1 MLGWSLLGG
10 LSELAWRRV
19 RTADALSRRKHLA
32 YDCCWEVAAR
42 AKYSGR
48 RETVTVRGITYT
60 EFQGFPDLPGVV
72 WCARVLS
79 GCKSTTG
86 ATLLF
91 GCWVSALPLP
101 SKLSELRYT
110 SNTSILQCRTLVHL
124 KMGRIIN
131 TCKHLNVLR
140 FLGCGAWV
148 DLGRESHEFHL
159 VQVAPNRLAQ
169 SLVFCYFHNGV
180 MGDGVQSKMSGRLSL
195 KKKKN
200 KKPTIRELE
209 RQQIEEAIRL
219 SIEEASQ
226 SSPPVDDPQPSIALS
241 AQNPSTTGPPS
252 TDPAF
257 AHAPG
262 GTNQDDR
269 DARSRVDGATATV
282 MDSAQLSFDKS
293 ADLAQDSSGQ
303 PPGSGVGS
311 SGSGE
316 RRASGG
322 QGSSPPPGVVHQRC
336 CDGLDAAPALR
347 PSVGSVGVARIR
359 RERGARTKHRARGRR
374 GGEGRRE

>member
-200 KKPTIRELE
+200 KKPTIRVSARRIMHE
-209 RQQIEEAIRL
+209 RCKMLRVRL
-219 SIEEASQ
+219 KPLTVSPSLDWLVRHLSTLCAG
-226 SSPPVDDPQPSIALS
+226 SSHSNSSTSYVVPSRYARRRTGYNRDPDQNKSLLTVLS
-241 AQNPSTTGPPS
+241 ALPYL
-252 TDPAF
+252 
-257 AHAPG
+257 H
-262 GTNQDDR
+262 
-269 DARSRVDGATATV
+269 
-282 MDSAQLSFDKS
+282 
-293 ADLAQDSSGQ
+293 
-303 PPGSGVGS
+303 
-311 SGSGE
+311 
-316 RRASGG
+316 
-322 QGSSPPPGVVHQRC
+322 
-336 CDGLDAAPALR
+336 
-347 PSVGSVGVARIR
+347 
-359 RERGARTKHRARGRR
+359 
-374 GGEGRRE
+374 